1 MTEKELLVETI
12 REAVDEAFSERF
24 SRYRSE
30 DPDYEERVAWVR
42 SQIQRD
48 KDNHEMRKK
57 VITSSVGWALPL
69 FIAFIAIAIWHEVA
83 SAIAGGR

>member
-12 REAVDEAFSERF
+12 KDAIDEAFTERF
-24 SRYRSE
+24 ARHRSD

-42 SQIQRD
+42 SQIQRG
-48 KDNHEMRKK
+48 KDLHDMRMK

-69 FIAFIAIAIWHEVA
+69 FLAFLAVACWHEI
-83 SAIAGGR
+83 SAALAGAK